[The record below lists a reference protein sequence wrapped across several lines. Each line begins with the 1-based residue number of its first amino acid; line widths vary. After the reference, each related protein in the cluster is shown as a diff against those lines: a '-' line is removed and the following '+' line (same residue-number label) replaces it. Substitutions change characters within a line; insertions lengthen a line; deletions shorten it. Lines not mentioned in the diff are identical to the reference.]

1 MHQGNHE
8 RATWHPDTPDVC
20 GIIIIGHVKKKCK
33 NSTEYMDFPLFQ
45 LKKKCHWNP
54 SHRHKCLLSVKFTW
68 ELIKSLDLWECERNG
83 VYTENCQIKHR
94 TLSYIQF

>member
-1 MHQGNHE
+1 MQKQYRIHGFS
-8 RATWHPDTPDVC
+8 PFP
-20 GIIIIGHVKKKCK
+20 IKKKK
-33 NSTEYMDFPLFQ
+33 R
-45 LKKKCHWNP
+45 HWNP

>member
-45 LKKKCHWNP
+45 LKKNAIGIHHIGTN
-54 SHRHKCLLSVKFTW
+54 VFF
-68 ELIKSLDLWECERNG
+68 
-83 VYTENCQIKHR
+83 Q
-94 TLSYIQF
+94 